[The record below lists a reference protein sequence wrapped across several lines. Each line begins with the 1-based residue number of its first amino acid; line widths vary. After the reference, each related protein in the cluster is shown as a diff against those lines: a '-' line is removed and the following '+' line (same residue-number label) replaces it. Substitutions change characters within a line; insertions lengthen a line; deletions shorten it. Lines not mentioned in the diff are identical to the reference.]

1 MMLIGMLYGCE
12 IFGAPR
18 VAIVAATH
26 DLDAT
31 VPEGCVRVMP
41 VSIDGV
47 GITASPQVVPLLDA
61 PLGDGSAGF
70 VRAS

>member
-1 MMLIGMLYGCE
+1 MIGMLYGCE
-12 IFGAPR
+12 LFDGPR

-26 DLDAT
+26 DMDAT
-31 VPEGCVRVMP
+31 VPEGFVRVAPM
-41 VSIDGV
+41 SLDGV

-61 PLGDGSAGF
+61 PPGDGSPGF

>member
-18 VAIVAATH
+18 VAIV
-26 DLDAT
+26 DAT

-47 GITASPQVVPLLDA
+47 GITASPQLVPLLDA
-61 PLGDGSAGF
+61 PPGDGSIGF
-70 VRAS
+70 VVSA

>member
-1 MMLIGMLYGCE
+1 MIGMLYGCE
-12 IFGAPR
+12 LFDGEPR

-31 VPEGCVRVMP
+31 VPEGFVRVMP
-41 VSIDGV
+41 VALSGM
-47 GITASPQVVPLLDA
+47 GIAASPQVVPLVDA
-61 PLGDGSAGF
+61 PPGDGSPGF